1 MSVVPNIAFV
11 FPDSLPQMHTCI
23 QTHTSYHTQRDVSIK
38 LFQEATE
45 QRGDRQSCSQIQVCQ
60 RKAVGCCQGW
70 MSILPR
76 NGKRMKKQTLH
87 IVWNSIAWFLCLPLH
102 NNHVRVPD
110 SDGLCAPICAPVCY
124 IDSCVCICHYS
135 YTVSICTHHFL
146 DTKPNIPPS
155 EREKWT
161 MHCNISHKITLSSQ
175 QIICLNGFM
184 PKYLF
189 E

>member
-124 IDSCVCICHYS
+124 IDSCVCA
-135 YTVSICTHHFL
+135 VMCTTEFCSFTWHLFVWL
-146 DTKPNIPPS
+146 
-155 EREKWT
+155 
-161 MHCNISHKITLSSQ
+161 
-175 QIICLNGFM
+175 CLNNRAAVSAVWWETKKCLIS
-184 PKYLF
+184 PSTKNNK
-189 E
+189 